1 MRPKIGWSELNNAA
15 IGLWGLGVEG
25 GANLRRLQAMRTVPV
40 LVDDNVTAVGDLEV
54 LSPAEGGLAALR
66 RCEAV
71 IKSPGISRYHPD
83 VVALEESGVIVLG
96 GLGLWMHEA
105 ARNRVACIT
114 GTKGKS
120 TTTAITGHILERL
133 GYRSLIGGNFGQPPW
148 DPLVGTD
155 YDLWVVE
162 TSSFQATDVS
172 WSPPVVAVTSLFPDH
187 LDWHGSAERYFSD
200 KLSLCSQ
207 EGADLTIADA
217 TSQLLRERLEMLGPR
232 VRWVREGDASLSGP
246 WLDTLGLAG
255 DHNARNALI
264 ARAVLRSLGVTE
276 AADDDVMAD
285 AASGFDSLSSR
296 CRSLGLVDGVEFV
309 DDSLSTNVLPA
320 LAALASFAGRRVA
333 LLVGGHERGLDY
345 GALARGVA
353 DRDGDTFVV
362 TMPDNG
368 PRIGQ
373 EVRNTDRQTEV
384 VDAPDLEGAVQAAF
398 EWAKPDG
405 IVLLSP
411 AAPSFGRFRDYRERA
426 EAFARSMQSC
436 GAQLSSPPEP
446 GET

>member
-1 MRPKIGWSELNNAA
+1 MRPKIGWSELNNATV
-15 IGLWGLGVEG
+15 GLWGLGVEG
-25 GANLRRLQAMRTVPV
+25 GANLRRLQAMSTVPV
-40 LVDDNVTAVGDLEV
+40 LVDDNVTAAGDIEV
-54 LSPAEGGLAALR
+54 LGPREGGLAALR
-66 RCEAV
+66 RCDAV
-71 IKSPGISRYHPD
+71 VKSPGVSRYHPD

-105 ARNRVACIT
+105 TRNRVACIT

-120 TTTAITGHILERL
+120 TTTAIAGHLLERL

-155 YDLWVVE
+155 YDLWVIE

-187 LDWHGSAERYFSD
+187 LDWHGTAERYFSD

-207 EGADLTIADA
+207 DGADLTIADA
-217 TSQLLRERLEMLGPR
+217 TSPLLRERLDKLGPR
-232 VRWVREGDASLSGP
+232 VRWIRDGDASLSGP
-246 WLDTLGLAG
+246 WLDHLGLAG

-264 ARAVLRSLGVTE
+264 ARSVLRSLGVTE
-276 AADDDVMAD
+276 ADDDNVMVD
-285 AASGFDSLSSR
+285 AASGFDPLSSR
-296 CRSLGLVDGVEFV
+296 CRSLGTVDGVEFV

-320 LAALASFAGRRVA
+320 LAALEAFAGRRIA

-345 GALARGVA
+345 GPLARGVA
-353 DRDGDTFVV
+353 DREGDTFVV

-373 EVRNTDRQTEV
+373 DVRNADPHTEV
-384 VDAPDLEGAVQAAF
+384 LDAVDLDGAVQVAF

-411 AAPSFGRFRDYRERA
+411 AAPSFGKFRDYRDRA

-436 GAQLSSPPEP
+436 GTNPAPEP
-446 GET
+446 G